1 MEVESHDYAAEHG
14 LTGVSSDIA
23 PNRIDIE
30 AQSHSP
36 RRRPS
41 PSPIDDPVSPSAFSA
56 PARVDSVST
65 IRRRSKRTNT
75 LRSYYR
81 EGASPERQW
90 EAGKE
95 PGIDPNRA
103 SPLSDSEWT
112 LLPVELHRI
121 CEITVVDFSQ
131 EDMRHYV
138 LDNTSLEQFLARERE
153 PWVQC
158 RWINVNGLSWDVIRI
173 LGRHKNLHRLAI
185 EDLMHPHNR
194 TKVDW
199 YSDHAYIVMSLQ
211 RLEKLRHYESSDSD
225 DGDHKSSDNDSDSE
239 SEDSSLPPVAAR
251 RRKWNVIKAA
261 LKDLLFPNRSRKER
275 DREKV
280 NPGHDQRFNGGGGLP
295 GTINTGEFISRSPM
309 PRTLQRYRGGPNE
322 ERIEFMER
330 HAVLAGQGLRV
341 TLEQVSIFLNSDNT
355 VLSFFDASASDIEAP
370 IVRRLSSPETIL
382 RQSCDASM
390 LVQAILDAI
399 IDLAI
404 PVTLAYQDAIG
415 DLEVAVLTD
424 PNIDQSKLLYML
436 TSEISV
442 LRNAMQP
449 MVAVINALRDHR
461 SHPVQTPG
469 VGSINI
475 GSLSKANTKT
485 TTDGSPASFPFI
497 GTGTPNLKSIGAS
510 TITIS
515 AMCHT
520 YLGDV
525 LDHCITIT
533 EGYDQMRRSAD
544 NMISLIFNTI
554 GAYQNESMRQLSLI
568 TALFLPLTFLTGYFG
583 MNFTYFRG
591 VKGHSDSFFWIIAIP
606 FVFVVTLML
615 MRDMIGRYFV
625 KLAQRR
631 LFSSSRKHRQKRRRE
646 RRNSLVYQ
654 RNRHTPR

>member
-1 MEVESHDYAAEHG
+1 MAVEAHDYASEHG
-14 LTGVSSDIA
+14 LTVLSSGSA
-23 PNRIDIE
+23 PDRIDIE

-36 RRRPS
+36 LGRPS
-41 PSPIDDPVSPSAFSA
+41 PCPVDDPVSPSAFSA

-81 EGASPERQW
+81 EGSSPERNW

-103 SPLSDSEWT
+103 SPFLDAEWT
-112 LLPVELHRI
+112 LLPVDLHRI
-121 CEITVVDFSQ
+121 CEITIVDFSQ

-138 LDNTSLEQFLARERE
+138 LDNTSLEHFLARERE

-211 RLEKLRHYESSDSD
+211 RLEKLRHHE
-225 DGDHKSSDNDSDSE
+225 NDSDSDSQDPKSSDDE
-239 SEDSSLPPVAAR
+239 SDSESDGSSLPPVASR

-261 LKDLLFPNRSRKER
+261 LKDLLFPNSGRKKR
-275 DREKV
+275 DRKNV
-280 NPGHDQRFNGGGGLP
+280 QFAAQNQRLKGAGLP
-295 GTINTGEFISRSPM
+295 GTVNSGDFISRSPM

-330 HAVLAGQGLRV
+330 HAVLANQGLRV

-399 IDLAI
+399 IDLAL

-424 PNIDQSKLLYML
+424 PSIDQSKLLYVL

-461 SHPVQTPG
+461 SQPVQTPG
-469 VGSINI
+469 VGSLNI
-475 GSLSKANTKT
+475 GPLSKTNTSRS
-485 TTDGSPASFPFI
+485 TDGDTVSVPYI
-497 GTGTPNLKSIGAS
+497 GTATPNLKSIGVS

-544 NMISLIFNTI
+544 NMIDLIFNTI
-554 GAYQNESMRQLSLI
+554 GMSTCPHKA
-568 TALFLPLTFLTGYFG
+568 
-583 MNFTYFRG
+583 
-591 VKGHSDSFFWIIAIP
+591 
-606 FVFVVTLML
+606 
-615 MRDMIGRYFV
+615 
-625 KLAQRR
+625 R
-631 LFSSSRKHRQKRRRE
+631 LCC
-646 RRNSLVYQ
+646 
-654 RNRHTPR
+654 

>member
-1 MEVESHDYAAEHG
+1 MAVNSHDYAPQHG
-14 LTGVSSDIA
+14 LTELSPGSA
-23 PNRIDIE
+23 PDRIDIE
-30 AQSHSP
+30 AQSRPPLS
-36 RRRPS
+36 RPS
-41 PSPIDDPVSPSAFSA
+41 PSSIDDPVSPSTFSA
-56 PARVDSVST
+56 PARIDSIST

-81 EGASPERQW
+81 EGSSPERW

-95 PGIDPNRA
+95 PGIDPNTA

-112 LLPVELHRI
+112 SLPIELHRI
-121 CEITVVDFSQ
+121 CEITIVDFSQ

-211 RLEKLRHYESSDSD
+211 KLEKLRHHGDNSDSD
-225 DGDHKSSDNDSDSE
+225 DETHKPSDDRSDSG
-239 SEDSSLPPVAAR
+239 SDSSSLPPVVAQR
-251 RRKWNVIKAA
+251 SKWNVIKAA
-261 LKDLLFPNRSRKER
+261 LEDLLLPKSSRKKQDKGKVKFAAQ
-275 DREKV
+275 DRRFKGAGLSGTV
-280 NPGHDQRFNGGGGLP
+280 NNGD
-295 GTINTGEFISRSPM
+295 FITRSPVA
-309 PRTLQRYRGGPNE
+309 RTLQRYRGGPNE

-330 HAVLAGQGLRV
+330 HAVLANQGLRV

-424 PNIDQSKLLYML
+424 PNIDQSKLLYVL

-461 SHPVQTPG
+461 SQPIQTPG
-469 VGSINI
+469 VGSVSI
-475 GSLSKANTKT
+475 GPLRGANTNT
-485 TTDGSPASFPFI
+485 STDGSPASVPFI

-515 AMCHT
+515 TMCHT

-544 NMISLIFNTI
+544 NMIDLIFNTI
-554 GAYQNESMRQLSLI
+554 GLS
-568 TALFLPLTFLTGYFG
+568 T
-583 MNFTYFRG
+583 
-591 VKGHSDSFFWIIAIP
+591 VS
-606 FVFVVTLML
+606 
-615 MRDMIGRYFV
+615 
-625 KLAQRR
+625 
-631 LFSSSRKHRQKRRRE
+631 
-646 RRNSLVYQ
+646 
-654 RNRHTPR
+654 

>member
-1 MEVESHDYAAEHG
+1 MSVDAHDYAPEQ
-14 LTGVSSDIA
+14 GVPSV
-23 PNRIDIE
+23 DIE
-30 AQSHSP
+30 AQSPLSTVATAAP
-36 RRRPS
+36 QGDS
-41 PSPIDDPVSPSAFSA
+41 SFSA
-56 PARVDSVST
+56 PVRVDSAST
-65 IRRRSKRTNT
+65 IRHRSKRTNT

-81 EGASPERQW
+81 DGLSPERHW

-95 PGIDPNRA
+95 PGIDPNTA
-103 SPLSDSEWT
+103 LPLADSEWT
-112 LLPVELHRI
+112 LLPVELHRS

-131 EDMRHYV
+131 EEMRHYV
-138 LDNTSLEQFLARERE
+138 LDNSSLEQFLERE
-153 PWVQC
+153 KDPWVQC

-173 LGRHKNLHRLAI
+173 LGRYKNLHRLAI

-211 RLEKLRHYESSDSD
+211 KLEKIRRHEDSDSD
-225 DGDHKSSDNDSDSE
+225 SARKPSDDDSSSE
-239 SEDSSLPPVAAR
+239 SDDSLPPVATR
-251 RRKWNVIKAA
+251 RRKWNLITAA
-261 LKDLLFPNRSRKER
+261 LQDLLTPRNRIQYRVEDKFKGSDKTPR
-275 DREKV
+275 D
-280 NPGHDQRFNGGGGLP
+280 GGLP
-295 GTINTGEFISRSPM
+295 FNIHNRDFLKKSPM
-309 PRTLQRYRGGPNE
+309 PRTLQRYKGGPNE

-330 HAVLAGQGLRV
+330 HAVLASQGLRV
-341 TLEQVSIFLNSDNT
+341 TLEQVSIFLNADNT

-399 IDLAI
+399 VDLAI

-424 PNIDQSKLLYML
+424 PSIEQSKLLYIL

-449 MVAVINALRDHR
+449 MVAVINALRDRR
-461 SHPVQTPG
+461 SQPVQIPG
-469 VGSINI
+469 LGTLNTGPGNTANANISAGSSSSGLPYI
-475 GSLSKANTKT
+475 GS
-485 TTDGSPASFPFI
+485 GV
-497 GTGTPNLKSIGAS
+497 PNLRNSGS
-510 TITIS
+510 TITVS

-544 NMISLIFNTI
+544 NMIDLIFNTI
-554 GAYQNESMRQLSLI
+554 EKPSGAYQNESMKQLSLV

-583 MNFTYFRG
+583 MNFVRFDG
-591 VKGHSDSFFWIIAIP
+591 VQEHSDAYFWQIAVP
-606 FVFVVTLML
+606 FVVVTTLFL
-615 MRDMIGRYFV
+615 MRDMIGRYFL

-631 LFSSSRKHRQKRRRE
+631 LFFSSRKHRRDRKRGRKTE
-646 RRNSLVYQ
+646 
-654 RNRHTPR
+654 